1 MYANSYTVVIS
12 SLLSSAAVTLTSASQ
27 PCQGPLVFT
36 CTASQVSPQMRVTV
50 QSPTVEHPVERTVS
64 YLHHSDSYDVSLAPL
79 PNNAV
84 MLTVTIRNV
93 AEHMGT
99 RYRCVQHRDEGTIA
113 SEELVI
119 MSELSWD
126 RLHG

>member
-1 MYANSYTVVIS
+1 
-12 SLLSSAAVTLTSASQ
+12 
-27 PCQGPLVFT
+27 
-36 CTASQVSPQMRVTV
+36 MRVTV
-50 QSPTVEHPVERTVS
+50 LSPTLKQPVERTVS
-64 YLHHSDSYDVSLAPL
+64 HLHHSDSYDVSLAPL

-99 RYRCVQHRDEGTIA
+99 RYRCVQHRDEGTIV

-119 MSELSWD
+119 TGELSWA
-126 RLHG
+126 RMHGLTNLMPYPPPPIHMATVKSGFETCIVACLLAG